1 MSIIKEKA
9 TVVSVKRARD
19 MIPPSKTNTMLG
31 HLVIY
36 YVMRLSILS
45 TPLSRLLSRKLS
57 LHLPPRCKNHLIPPP
72 LQRSL
77 PLISV
82 RAPPL
87 TLGILLLLRRSI
99 QLVLKVIPSDKI
111 RLRWLIRLS
120 RRRRCAAARCG
131 LARRRRRLESHGGL
145 VVILVSK
152 RPERAMAQVQHT
164 VSSRPASIRSVVLW
178 MFPPLRCR
186 SHRILRRSA
195 CGNICCILS
204 TAISLDRRK
213 ASGDRVG

>member
-1 MSIIKEKA
+1 
-9 TVVSVKRARD
+9 
-19 MIPPSKTNTMLG
+19 
-31 HLVIY
+31 
-36 YVMRLSILS
+36 MRLSILS
-45 TPLSRLLSRKLS
+45 TPLSCLLSCKLS
-57 LHLPPRCKNHLIPPP
+57 FHLPPRRKNHLIPPP

-77 PLISV
+77 PLVPV
-82 RAPPL
+82 RAPSL
-87 TLGILLLLRRSI
+87 ALGIILLLRRSI
-99 QLVLKVIPSDKI
+99 QLVLEIKPGDKI

-120 RRRRCAAARCG
+120 RRRRCAAARGG
-131 LARRRRRLESHGGL
+131 LARRRRWLESHRGL
-145 VVILVSK
+145 VVILVSE
-152 RPERAMAQVQHT
+152 RLERAIAQVQPT